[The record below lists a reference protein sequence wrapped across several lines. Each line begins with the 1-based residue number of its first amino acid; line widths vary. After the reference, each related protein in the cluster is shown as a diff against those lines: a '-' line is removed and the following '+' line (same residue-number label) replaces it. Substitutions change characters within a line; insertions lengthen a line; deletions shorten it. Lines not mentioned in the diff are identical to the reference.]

1 MPELSTD
8 VRYIK
13 GVGEQRAKALARLGV
28 RTLGDLLNYFPRAYE
43 DRTAVR
49 PIAELALDETAC
61 VRAMVAAEPRLTR
74 VRRGLDLVKLRIV
87 DESGSADVTF
97 FNQSYVRDQLVP
109 GESYVFYGKAGGNLL
124 RKTFTNPV
132 FEREDRAGT
141 VTGRILPLYRLT
153 HGISNKLVVSAME
166 CALNACGDMLPELL
180 PAEITER
187 YELAKVGFTYRNIH
201 FPSDPHSLELA
212 KRRIAFE
219 NLFVRACAV
228 QKMRETQQQVKGQYI
243 PTPSMEEFF
252 DSLPFSPTGAQRRAI
267 DEMLCDMASGK
278 RMSRILQGDVGSGK
292 TLVAAALLWAV
303 QRAGYQSAF
312 MAPTEILAQQHAKTL
327 QEFLDPFGIN
337 VLLLTGSM
345 KAKEKSAVKAALAGG
360 SCHIV
365 VGTHALLTEDVE
377 FCNLAL
383 TVTDEQHRFGVA
395 QRSTLHD
402 KGAHPHILVMS
413 ATPIPRTYALV
424 IFHDLAVSVLDEL
437 PPGRKKV
444 DTFAVTESYRP
455 RLNGFIR
462 KQVEEGHQVFVVCP
476 KVEDGEEG
484 ESKLKSASEHAEELQ
499 KLFPDLTVACVHGR
513 MKPKEKEAVMAAF
526 AAGETN
532 ILVSTTVVEVGVD
545 VPNATLMVVENA
557 ERFGLSQLHQLR
569 GRVGRGKAKSYC
581 VLVSDTPTE
590 ESRER
595 LRVLTRT
602 NNGFEIAQAD
612 LELRGPGDFFG
623 SRQHGLP
630 EMHVKDLLG
639 SMDMLHEAQSA
650 AEALCRKNPALAGEE
665 LAPLR
670 NRISELFTANEGTW
684 N

>member
-49 PIAELALDETAC
+49 PIAELAVDETAC
-61 VRAMVAAEPRLTR
+61 VRAMVATEPRLTR

-97 FNQSYVRDQLVP
+97 FNQSYVRDQLIL

-124 RKTFTNPV
+124 RKTLTNPV
-132 FEREDRAGT
+132 FEREDRAGV

-153 HGISNKLVVSAME
+153 HGISNKLVVSAVE
-166 CALNACGDMLPELL
+166 CALEACGDMLPELL

-437 PPGRKKV
+437 PPGREKV
-444 DTFAVTESYRP
+444 DTFAVTESYRA
-455 RLNGFIR
+455 RLNGFIH

-476 KVEDGEEG
+476 KVEDDEES

-499 KLFPDLTVACVHGR
+499 KLFPDLNVACVHGR
-513 MKPKEKEAVMAAF
+513 MKPKEKDAVMASF
-526 AAGETN
+526 AAGETD

-581 VLVSDTPTE
+581 ILVSDTTSE
-590 ESRER
+590 ETKNR

-602 NNGFEIAQAD
+602 NDGFEIARAD
-612 LELRGPGDFFG
+612 FDLRGAGDILG
-623 SRQHGLP
+623 EAQHGKLFDMATL
-630 EMHVKDLLG
+630 EMFRTT
-639 SMDMLHEAQSA
+639 QSA
-650 AEALCRKNPALAGEE
+650 AEELYKENPNLTGEE

-670 NRISELFTANEGTW
+670 KRINELFTANEGTW